1 MVNNLPANAGDMGLI
16 PGSEDPLEQEM
27 ASHSSIFSWRIPW
40 TVGLAGYSP
49 WGCRELD
56 MTEMTENYPE
66 LIKIKNLQINKLYQ
80 IPSRSLK
87 TIPMQKIMANMYPV
101 LKS

>member
-1 MVNNLPANAGDMGLI
+1 MRKLNHIKFL
-16 PGSEDPLEQEM
+16 EDIMTRFNGCPTGILKRK
-27 ASHSSIFSWRIPW
+27 RIKERQH
-40 TVGLAGYSP
+40 LK
-49 WGCRELD
+49 
-56 MTEMTENYPE
+56 MTENYPE